1 MVIAVTAPARTIR
14 CVFLGIGI
22 LQDCLYLNYLSIN
35 NPDVDKHFRL
45 SAEKQFK
52 KLPPN
57 TAYLNSIHIDQSS

>member
-22 LQDCLYLNYLSIN
+22 LQDCLYINLLSIN

-45 SAEKQFK
+45 SFASPKSNKTAVKRRLLKQY
-52 KLPPN
+52 P
-57 TAYLNSIHIDQSS
+57 Y